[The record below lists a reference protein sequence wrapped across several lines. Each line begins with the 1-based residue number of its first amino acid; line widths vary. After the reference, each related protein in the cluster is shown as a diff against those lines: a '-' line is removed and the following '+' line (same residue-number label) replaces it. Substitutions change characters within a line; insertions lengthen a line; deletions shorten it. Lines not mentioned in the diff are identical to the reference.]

1 MPMRWYRYEVP
12 VQTVKTRD
20 LLFVCESCDGGKR
33 LRRDLKAALKKDGRK
48 DVRVVSCDCLD
59 VCPQRAVT
67 VTRAPVGR
75 PASTVVVDRRAT
87 LEEILAR

>member
-1 MPMRWYRYEVP
+1 MLMRWYSYEMP
-12 VQTVKTRD
+12 VQIVKTRD
-20 LLFVCESCDGGKR
+20 LLFVCKSCAGGKR
-33 LRRDLKAALKKDGRK
+33 LRRDLKTALKKDGRK